1 MGKVVSSPQWL
12 LPAAPQMWPSMGGKK
27 AKYPLCPAV
36 QTHPP
41 LLADAWT
48 LYRKML
54 PLNSRKG
61 ENMEE
66 DSKGNEQ
73 EGGTISLVRL
83 RCCGEGRREDT
94 NGKLLGEEIDEGS

>member
-1 MGKVVSSPQWL
+1 
-12 LPAAPQMWPSMGGKK
+12 
-27 AKYPLCPAV
+27 
-36 QTHPP
+36 
-41 LLADAWT
+41 
-48 LYRKML
+48 
-54 PLNSRKG
+54 
-61 ENMEE
+61 MEE